1 MKRGRL
7 ASRGC
12 GRKRVR
18 RNTVSASVS
27 PLLKLWTTPAST
39 EPSPRVEPKHP
50 TRGEG
55 STISLRSR
63 CVQNATKSAYGN
75 GNEVTE
81 DQGNCVVSSPCSR
94 AASASPSPNR
104 PKKHSRHPRKLGALP
119 VPHRRLPRAQL
130 RGDVDHHHRRSAV
143 VDAVVC
149 HRAGDQLPQRSFA
162 VAGHRDARGVRRGG
176 HLAHELANLGA
187 CGVVRGDCDDW
198 GGCIRVLGLTLKKK

>member
-1 MKRGRL
+1 MKRS
-7 ASRGC
+7 AHSF
-12 GRKRVR
+12 RVR
-18 RNTVSASVS
+18 VSVAQTLDDACVDGTFSARRAETPDAWRRFNHGQAGVS
-27 PLLKLWTTPAST
+27 RRHR
-39 EPSPRVEPKHP
+39 EEV
-50 TRGEG
+50 
-55 STISLRSR
+55 
-63 CVQNATKSAYGN
+63 ATKPQN
-75 GNEVTE
+75 TTKP
-81 DQGNCVVSSPCSR
+81 GNCVVSSPCSR

-149 HRAGDQLPQRSFA
+149 HRAGDQLPQRSLA

-176 HLAHELANLGA
+176 HLADELANLGA